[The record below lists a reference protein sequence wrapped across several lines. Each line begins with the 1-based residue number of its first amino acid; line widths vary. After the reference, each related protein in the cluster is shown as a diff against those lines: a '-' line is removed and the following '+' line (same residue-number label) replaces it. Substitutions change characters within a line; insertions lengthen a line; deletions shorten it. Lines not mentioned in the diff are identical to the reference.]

1 MNIPHGPVPR
11 PWSLSAAPGARRLRS
26 QAGFT
31 LIELV
36 MVIVLVGALA
46 VFAAPRIFGSSDFN
60 IRGFHDETIALLRFA
75 QKSAI
80 AERRTVCVTFGA
92 AGAMLTV
99 AAVAGTPS
107 CSVDLTG
114 PRGEAPAS
122 ITARSGVGY
131 SPTPA
136 AFNFDALGQPRDAA
150 GSPVGAQTVQVA
162 GASRVITVEG
172 GTGYV
177 HD

>member
-1 MNIPHGPVPR
+1 M
-11 PWSLSAAPGARRLRS
+11 PWVQS
-26 QAGFT
+26 GFT

-75 QKSAI
+75 QKSAV
-80 AERRTVCVTFGA
+80 AERRTVCVNFGA
-92 AGAMLTV
+92 AGATLTV
-99 AAVAGTPS
+99 AALAGTPS

-114 PRGEAPAS
+114 PKGEAPAG

-131 SPTPA
+131 SATPA

-150 GSPVGAQTVQVA
+150 GNPVGAQIVQIA
-162 GASRVITVEG
+162 GASKAITVEA